1 MLLTKIAVIRNVI
14 KNTHP
19 LLRQDGTSQTFKL
32 IKSVVNHSNTNEIV
46 LRKVLKLSWLT
57 WIRKEPQTIEFTQQ
71 HTCLYIRGLSIW
83 ESASKFSGL
92 VERSMIHRRQP
103 GNAVWQTSNA
113 AG

>member
-57 WIRKEPQTIEFTQQ
+57 WIRKEPQTIEFT
-71 HTCLYIRGLSIW
+71 HVYISTFEVCRFGSRLPS
-83 ESASKFSGL
+83 S
-92 VERSMIHRRQP
+92 V
-103 GNAVWQTSNA
+103 V
-113 AG
+113 